1 MKSRSQLMVDRLR
14 DLQASSPDIE
24 ASAVV
29 SVDGL
34 SIASALPQGV
44 EEDRVSAMSAA
55 MLSLGERIASELG
68 RGTLEQVYIKGEN
81 GYVIL
86 MSVGEEAVLTA
97 LAREQAKLGLI
108 FLDMRR
114 ATEALSELT
123 DASDE
128 TLQRPDANGPTR
140 TAHET
145 DDVVAG
151 ADARTLTHAATHVG
165 LCGLANAVGRH

>member
-1 MKSRSQLMVDRLR
+1 MLYFGNTQYFIRIKCLPARGEIDQPTGRSTILTKSRSQLMVERLR
-14 DLQASSPDIE
+14 DLHASSPDIE

-34 SIASALPQGV
+34 SIASALPQDV

-55 MLSLGERIASELG
+55 MLSLGERIANELG
-68 RGTLEQVYIKGEN
+68 RGTLDQVYIKGEM

-114 ATEALSELT
+114 TTE
-123 DASDE
+123 D
-128 TLQRPDANGPTR
+128 
-140 TAHET
+140 
-145 DDVVAG
+145 
-151 ADARTLTHAATHVG
+151 
-165 LCGLANAVGRH
+165 LAKII

>member
-1 MKSRSQLMVDRLR
+1 MTKSRSQMMVERLR

-34 SIASALPQGV
+34 GIASALPQEV

-55 MLSLGERIASELG
+55 MLSLGERIANELG
-68 RGTLEQVYIKGEN
+68 RGTLEQVYIKGQH

-114 ATEALSELT
+114 AAEDLSKLI
-123 DASDE
+123 
-128 TLQRPDANGPTR
+128 
-140 TAHET
+140 
-145 DDVVAG
+145 
-151 ADARTLTHAATHVG
+151 
-165 LCGLANAVGRH
+165 

>member
-1 MKSRSQLMVDRLR
+1 MTKSRSQLMVERLR

-34 SIASALPQGV
+34 TIASALPQGV

-68 RGTLEQVYIKGEN
+68 RGSLDQVYIKGEE
-81 GYVIL
+81 GFVIL
-86 MSVGEEAVLTA
+86 MSIGEDAVLTA
-97 LAREQAKLGLI
+97 LAREEAKLGLI

-114 ATEALSELT
+114 AA
-123 DASDE
+123 
-128 TLQRPDANGPTR
+128 
-140 TAHET
+140 
-145 DDVVAG
+145 DDI
-151 ADARTLTHAATHVG
+151 TKLI
-165 LCGLANAVGRH
+165 